1 MKQNSNR
8 PIQNLEA
15 ARHQLRTTIPLW
27 FADGDPISIHT
38 LTCAAHQILHDIS
51 VHQGG
56 CPLLFDSIFVK
67 DNRRTQWNHAMRTHM
82 NFFKHADKDPNGTIA
97 FDPSLTEPFI
107 MLSLL
112 TLEDLGAQHT
122 SEETAFFLWCA
133 LNNSDWLNEQGL
145 AKFIHHLPVQHL
157 AHLRHIPKQRFQH
170 VCQFLIRQIALG
182 Q

>member
-1 MKQNSNR
+1 
-8 PIQNLEA
+8 
-15 ARHQLRTTIPLW
+15 
-27 FADGDPISIHT
+27 
-38 LTCAAHQILHDIS
+38 
-51 VHQGG
+51 
-56 CPLLFDSIFVK
+56 
-67 DNRRTQWNHAMRTHM
+67 M

-157 AHLRHIPKQRFQH
+157 AHLRLLLTTSAPNQGVHLTIGMAGDASRSATSRCTTGKARGQGQLLNGQCAYGIVNGEPM
-170 VCQFLIRQIALG
+170 AL
-182 Q
+182 